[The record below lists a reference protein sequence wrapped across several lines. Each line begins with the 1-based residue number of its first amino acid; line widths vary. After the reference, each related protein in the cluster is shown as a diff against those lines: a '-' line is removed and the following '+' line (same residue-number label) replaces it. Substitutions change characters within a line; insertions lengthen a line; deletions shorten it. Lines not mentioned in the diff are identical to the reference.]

1 MVHWNPDIVYFL
13 AVERHWEDMA
23 RGKEAQRLAA
33 IVGTQSARDRLATA
47 LVTLARQLDPDAR
60 PAAREGVAPSRAAV

>member
-13 AVERHWEDMA
+13 ADERHWEDMA
-23 RGKEAQRLAA
+23 RGEEAQRLAA
-33 IVGTQSARDRLATA
+33 IVGTRSARDRLATA